1 MTINELNIFR
11 NALGTSESSG
21 NYSKDFNE
29 YWGKY
34 QFGEARRIDIE
45 KMLGLPHLT
54 REQFTPEMQETF
66 FNAHINDLEKR
77 IFNDK
82 LDKFF
87 GQSVTGK
94 KNGITSLINKYGL
107 LGGAHLGGYSGM
119 KHFLTSNY
127 SYDPADSLGTHI
139 SDYVAKFSIEKKTL
153 ICPHCGKKIVL

>member
-1 MTINELNIFR
+1 MTINELSEFR

-21 NYSKDFNE
+21 NYSNDLGE

-34 QFGEARRIDIE
+34 QFGEERRIDIE
-45 KMLGLPHLT
+45 KILNLPHLT
-54 REQFTPEMQETF
+54 RAQFTPKMQETF
-66 FNAHINDLEKR
+66 FNAHINDYEKR

-87 GQSVTGK
+87 GQTVTGK
-94 KNGITSLINKYGL
+94 KNGITAQINKFGL

-119 KHFLTSNY
+119 KKFLTSNY

-139 SDYVAKFSIEKKTL
+139 SDYVAKFSQEKKTL
-153 ICPHCGKKIVL
+153 ICPHCSKKIIL